1 MPGEQKFEKFTSIGS
16 YFSMGGVGS
25 TTVNCPPESAF
36 TDEVLAELSFY
47 GGTQAEVTSGDT
59 TVTDLETSMALWWR
73 LASLTLNISAS
84 GIIDNSDPTPDR
96 PWSYSTQVN
105 YDGAPRPNKLGN
117 ASGGARILDCANQDV
132 IDYRTFN
139 SQDPGGAG
147 SIDNYTH
154 IVPFSDGED
163 DVPNLLAEF
172 FTFVDFI
179 PETELTSAGL
189 WILSTRN
196 KDYTDVIIEGDD
208 PNQIVTRFVGSKTVQ
223 INLFGYPI
231 SFYASFFTINSNAG
245 LQADTFD
252 IEFVDYEQFVAE

>member
-84 GIIDNSDPTPDR
+84 GIIDNSDPTPDQ

-105 YDGAPRPNKLGN
+105 YDGAPRPNRRGN
-117 ASGGARILDCANQDV
+117 TSGGARILDCANQDV
-132 IDYRTFN
+132 VDYRTFN
-139 SQDPGGAG
+139 VQDPIAG
-147 SIDNYTH
+147 IVNYTH
-154 IVPFSDGED
+154 LVPFSDGED
-163 DVPNLLAEF
+163 DVPNMLAEF
-172 FTFVDFI
+172 FTVVDVI
-179 PETELTSAGL
+179 PGAGL
-189 WILSTRN
+189 TASGVWIFSTRN
-196 KDYTDVIIEGDD
+196 KDYTDVITEGQAPGD
-208 PNQIVTRFVGSKTVQ
+208 PYTQLIGIKSVE
-223 INLFGYPI
+223 INLLGRPI
-231 SFYASFFTINSNAG
+231 IFYASFFILNSNQN

-252 IEFVDYEQFVAE
+252 IEFVDYEEFVTE